1 MSFLVSKR
9 YFLSKNLTSRI
20 NSVFDYVDT
29 LPSFMDGLA
38 FDVGGEDML
47 FRLAPQ
53 PICRYLR
60 PLS

>member
-1 MSFLVSKR
+1 MSSLVSKR

-20 NSVFDYVDT
+20 NGVFDYVDT

-47 FRLAPQ
+47 SARTSDGLAVTFT
-53 PICRYLR
+53 
-60 PLS
+60 

>member
-1 MSFLVSKR
+1 MSSLVSKR

-29 LPSFMDGLA
+29 LPSFTDGLA

-47 FRLAPQ
+47 SARTSDGLATTFT
-53 PICRYLR
+53 
-60 PLS
+60 

>member
-1 MSFLVSKR
+1 MSSLVSKR

-47 FRLAPQ
+47 STRTSDGLATTFT
-53 PICRYLR
+53 
-60 PLS
+60 

>member
-47 FRLAPQ
+47 SARTSDELATTFT
-53 PICRYLR
+53 
-60 PLS
+60 

>member
-1 MSFLVSKR
+1 MSSLVSKR

-20 NSVFDYVDT
+20 NSVFNYVDT

-47 FRLAPQ
+47 SARTSDGLATTFT
-53 PICRYLR
+53 
-60 PLS
+60 